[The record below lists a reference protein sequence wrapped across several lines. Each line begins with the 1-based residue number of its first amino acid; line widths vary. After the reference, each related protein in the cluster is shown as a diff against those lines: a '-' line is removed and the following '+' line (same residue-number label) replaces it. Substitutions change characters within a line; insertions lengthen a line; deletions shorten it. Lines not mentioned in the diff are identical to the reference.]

1 MNNTSKIKV
10 ILHFIRRSLISGIID
25 WSGEFFASETG
36 APRGGVLSPFLVMS
50 TYMNW
55 VKNYIREVIA
65 SYDTLMI
72 SSFTSKANELENV

>member
-1 MNNTSKIKV
+1 MNKTSKIKV
-10 ILHFIRRSLISGIID
+10 ILHFIRRSLISGVID
-25 WSGEFFASETG
+25 WSGEFSASETG
-36 APRGGVLSPFLVMS
+36 TPRGGVLSPFLVMS